1 MPNPNP
7 VVEPE
12 VEATAQPAEAE
23 AGGADGNTM
32 LRFTLVTGA
41 WFVGLFGLMRLPW
54 VERTLL
60 TPFAKVQQG
69 VADQL
74 TGAPSDLVYA
84 DASCSGGDPLALCA
98 GAIFA
103 FPATWGA
110 RLRGAAVGFTL
121 ITAFNVVRLGHLSLI
136 AENRELL
143 DLLHVLR
150 LARHPDP
157 GRGGV
162 RLRLDGPAGLRRR
175 RQRRRG
181 RGGVVRRRGA
191 RGRGA
196 ALPAAGGGPGGGVL
210 RHGAVLLRERVRRRR
225 RGLDRGGGRRDPG
238 CGRDD
243 GRGLGGGDPH
253 RARSVRRH
261 AGVHLHAAHPAL
273 RGGGA
278 GGADGLASADRDAGG
293 DAGRLLRPRRLA
305 AAGPGRPR

>member
-12 VEATAQPAEAE
+12 VEATAQPAEPE

-74 TGAPSDLVYA
+74 TGAPSDLSTPTRA
-84 DASCSGGDPLALCA
+84 AAAGTDPLALCA

-143 DLLHVLR
+143 DLLHVYVW
-150 LARHPDP
+150 P
-157 GRGGV
+157 GILILVAAGFVYAWMGRQGFGV
-162 RLRLDGPAGLRRR
+162 DGPDAGARWRRSAAWRSGQQRGASCCWRRSWWRRTSPRRR
-175 RQRRRG
+175 SST
-181 RGGVVRRRGA
+181 
-191 RGRGA
+191 
-196 ALPAAGGGPGGGVL
+196 
-210 RHGAVLLRERVRRRR
+210 
-225 RGLDRGGGRRDPG
+225 
-238 CGRDD
+238 
-243 GRGLGGGDPH
+243 
-253 RARSVRRH
+253 RARS
-261 AGVHLHAAHPAL
+261 
-273 RGGGA
+273 
-278 GGADGLASADRDAGG
+278 STS
-293 DAGRLLRPRRLA
+293 
-305 AAGPGRPR
+305 